1 LEFIF
6 FLLSSFLPRVQ
17 PSTVKIL
24 QDIMDLLSLQQNFED
39 QLVRTAEMLEEKV
52 DQQLKELENMD
63 EDDFERLRQKRLLQ
77 LKAAHN
83 QKQV

>member
-1 LEFIF
+1 
-6 FLLSSFLPRVQ
+6 
-17 PSTVKIL
+17 
-24 QDIMDLLSLQQNFED
+24 MDLLSLQQNFED

>member
-1 LEFIF
+1 
-6 FLLSSFLPRVQ
+6 
-17 PSTVKIL
+17 
-24 QDIMDLLSLQQNFED
+24 MDLLSLQQNFED
-39 QLVRTAEMLEEKV
+39 QLIRTAEMLEEKV

-83 QKQV
+83 QKQASLLCLFSSSVGRG